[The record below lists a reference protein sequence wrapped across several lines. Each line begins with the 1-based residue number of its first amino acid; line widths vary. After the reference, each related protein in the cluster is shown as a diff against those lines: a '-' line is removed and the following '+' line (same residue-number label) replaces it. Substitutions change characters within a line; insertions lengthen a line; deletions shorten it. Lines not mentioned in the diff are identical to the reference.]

1 MSAHMENCRL
11 NDRIRVKM
19 VPVLRHLALIVIFVC
34 SGCLVPGEKGGIS
47 SLEVTSGAFE
57 PGGQIPVAYTC
68 DGADIPPPLSWGP
81 VPPGTASMAI
91 LVTDPDAPG
100 GTFVHWVAYNIPPGA
115 QGIPAGEH
123 GKDILPEGAIQG
135 TNDMGR
141 TGYGGPCPPRGKPHH
156 YHFTVSA
163 LDTTLNLAGKPDGR
177 VLARAMAG
185 HVLARGEIMGLY
197 ERA

>member
-1 MSAHMENCRL
+1 MENCRQITW
-11 NDRIRVKM
+11 IRGATGRVA
-19 VPVLRHLALIVIFVC
+19 RHLIPFLIFVC
-34 SGCLVPGEKGGIS
+34 SGCLVHTQGGVIPP
-47 SLEVTSGAFE
+47 LEVTSDAF
-57 PGGQIPVAYTC
+57 PAGGQIPAMYTC
-68 DGADIPPPLSWGP
+68 DGANISPPLSWGP
-81 VPPGTASMAI
+81 VPSGTAGIAI

-100 GTFVHWVAYNIPPGA
+100 GTFTHWVAYNIPPGTR
-115 QGIPAGEH
+115 GIPAGER
-123 GKDILPEGAIQG
+123 GTDILPAGSLQG

-141 TGYGGPCPPRGKPHH
+141 TAYGGPCPPGGKPHH